1 MMIYPTPSV
10 ENPQHEPTLPP
21 AGSAVKAPESPAKR
35 QRVVL
40 DMATALAQVDAVPAT
55 TTRPSEASTQ
65 DKVSLAG
72 TSLSDASLHKGSAA
86 QSQAPRTTRL
96 RRGALFL
103 A

>member
-1 MMIYPTPSV
+1 MPA
-10 ENPQHEPTLPP
+10 
-21 AGSAVKAPESPAKR
+21 AGSAVKAAESPAKR
-35 QRVVL
+35 QRMVPTMAHAL
-40 DMATALAQVDAVPAT
+40 DAMPAT

-72 TSLSDASLHKGSAA
+72 ASTSDASLHKGSAA
-86 QSQAPRTTRL
+86 QSQAPRSTRL